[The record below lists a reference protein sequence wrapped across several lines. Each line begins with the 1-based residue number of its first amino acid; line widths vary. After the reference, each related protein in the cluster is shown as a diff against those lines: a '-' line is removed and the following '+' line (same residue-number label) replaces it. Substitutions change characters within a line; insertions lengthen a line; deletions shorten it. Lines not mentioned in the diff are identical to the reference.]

1 MNAEDRV
8 IALHVRHAFAKSP
21 LDIGELIIS
30 CRSGTVELDGKIKRP
45 RDVAGAKG
53 INLNRELEILKQLA
67 RNVHGVKGLYA
78 DRVRIID
85 S

>member
-21 LDIGELIIS
+21 LDIGELIVT
-30 CRSGTVELDGKIKRP
+30 CRSGTVELDGKVKRP
-45 RDVAGAKG
+45 RDIAGAKG
-53 INLNRELEILKQLA
+53 LNMSRELETLKQLA
-67 RNVHGVKGLYA
+67 RNVHGVKSLYA

-85 S
+85 